1 MSKNDFD
8 MIDEIKEMI
17 LSHIKNKDFYQIIK
31 GFDFLLP
38 NTKKDFEDIN
48 HRINKIKIISMNT
61 CTISHK
67 RYVILC
73 FDETVLFII
82 DEQLCLIKKYF
93 YNNKDS
99 FIYLMN
105 QSSIRIFKDM
115 IEDKDI
121 YIETKKKFLDE
132 IKDFLNLFENSKEN
146 EALMPICRSIS
157 AYLIQKSYCISKIN
171 RIANSSFLFKL
182 NSKENE
188 VDPNDFVQL
197 PVFGHGSSQVK
208 LIYHIKNQKLYAMK
222 TFLDNHLFDREHE
235 NYLNVH
241 HPFLLQY
248 FGWTIVDSYKCL
260 IFEFIDSLPLT
271 KLEDKKDLI
280 KNIFQMM
287 LTIEYLHHKN
297 YIYRD
302 LKPNNFLLDQYQT
315 FVLIDYDRMIVNEDK
330 NKDENTTR
338 NLSQYAANEINDGS
352 LYSFPVDIYSL
363 GKTIEYLIDEKNLKF
378 LNHDLFQNELINL
391 CNQCTKKDP
400 KERPN
405 ISDLLDDFYS
415 NIFSKVFENV
425 PEIEHIKKMRK
436 TKKNK
441 YFKYIVFISEV
452 NHVYSLM
459 KLGRLFEKGKY
470 VDQDITKMI
479 KYFTLAADQND
490 DDAQYFL
497 GAIYMK
503 GEYVDQD
510 MEKAVYFTTL
520 AAGQNN
526 ELAQFNLGLI
536 YLDSGSTKQNI
547 NKSLFYFDLA
557 AKQNHLKALF
567 FLGVIYYEGKYILQD
582 IIKAFYYFQ
591 LGAKQND
598 PYSQFYVGK
607 ILIEGK
613 SIEQDIKQGIKFLT
627 LSADANNSAAQQYLA
642 EIYSNEKYIE
652 PNNDKFIHFLKLAAD
667 NDKSSAQNCFGM
679 ILIEGEMIKKDIK
692 KGIHYLTNAAD
703 QDFPEAQYFI
713 GSCYLNGKYVQQ
725 DIEKGIKYLSGAA
738 NQGHLQAQIELSS
751 FYRKSKYDNI
761 QGRIYYL
768 RQAASQNHSP
778 SQFEHGYLLV
788 YSPNIRNI
796 EEGMKYLLLAAEQNN
811 NNALHHLGLIYFENT
826 LIPKDINKAFH
837 YLSIAA
843 NNNDIESMNLLGI
856 IFCENNDLNKASYYF
871 HQAAKSNLA
880 VAN

>member
-1 MSKNDFD
+1 MSRNDLD
-8 MIDEIKEMI
+8 MIAEIKKTI
-17 LSHIKNKDFYQIIK
+17 LSYIKNKDFYQIIE

-82 DEQLCLIKKYF
+82 DEQLYLIKKYF

-99 FIYLMN
+99 FIHILDVKIVQLLKNMLEN
-105 QSSIRIFKDM
+105 IDPI
-115 IEDKDI
+115 
-121 YIETKKKFLDE
+121 IETNQFFPEE
-132 IKDFLNLFENSKEN
+132 IKDFLNLFETLKKDET
-146 EALMPICRSIS
+146 LMPVRQNIS
-157 AYLIQKSYCISKIN
+157 AYLIQKSYSMSTIN
-171 RIANSSFLFKL
+171 RITNSSFLFKL

-248 FGWTIVDSYKCL
+248 FGWTMIGSYKCL

-287 LTIEYLHHKN
+287 LIIEYLHHKN

-302 LKPNNFLLDQYQT
+302 LKHNNFLLDQYQT
-315 FVLIDYDRMIVNEDK
+315 LILIDYDRMIVNEDK
-330 NKDENTTR
+330 SIGENATR
-338 NLSQYAANEINDGS
+338 ELNNYVAPEINDGS
-352 LYSFPVDIYSL
+352 PYSFLTDIYSL
-363 GKTIEYLIDEKNLKF
+363 GRTIEYLIDEKNLKF
-378 LNHDLFQNELINL
+378 SNHDLFQNELINM
-391 CNQCTKKDP
+391 CNRCTKTDP

-405 ISDLLDDFYS
+405 ISDLIDDFYS

-436 TKKNK
+436 TNINK

-452 NHVYSLM
+452 NHVYSLIN
-459 KLGRLFEKGKY
+459 LGRLFEKGKY

-490 DDAQYFL
+490 DDIQYYL
-497 GAIYMK
+497 GAIYMM

-510 MEKAVYFTTL
+510 IEKAIYFTTL

-526 ELAQFNLGLI
+526 ALAQFNLGIL
-536 YLDSGSTKQNI
+536 YLTGKFIKQNI
-547 NKSLFYFDLA
+547 NKSLHYFDLA
-557 AKQNHLKALF
+557 AHQDHLKAQYN
-567 FLGVIYYEGKYILQD
+567 LGMIYYEGKYVKQD
-582 IIKAFYYFQ
+582 IKKALYYFK

-598 PYSQFYVGK
+598 PESQLFVGK

-613 SIEQDIKQGIKFLT
+613 AIEQDIKQGIKYLT
-627 LSADANNSAAQQYLA
+627 LSADANNSSAQQYLA
-642 EIYSNEKYIE
+642 EIYSNEKYM
-652 PNNDKFIHFLKLAAD
+652 N
-667 NDKSSAQNCFGM
+667 
-679 ILIEGEMIKKDIK
+679 
-692 KGIHYLTNAAD
+692 
-703 QDFPEAQYFI
+703 
-713 GSCYLNGKYVQQ
+713 
-725 DIEKGIKYLSGAA
+725 YLSF
-738 NQGHLQAQIELSS
+738 QTIVL
-751 FYRKSKYDNI
+751 RKGSV
-761 QGRIYYL
+761 
-768 RQAASQNHSP
+768 
-778 SQFEHGYLLV
+778 FV
-788 YSPNIRNI
+788 
-796 EEGMKYLLLAAEQNN
+796 
-811 NNALHHLGLIYFENT
+811 
-826 LIPKDINKAFH
+826 
-837 YLSIAA
+837 
-843 NNNDIESMNLLGI
+843 
-856 IFCENNDLNKASYYF
+856 
-871 HQAAKSNLA
+871 
-880 VAN
+880 